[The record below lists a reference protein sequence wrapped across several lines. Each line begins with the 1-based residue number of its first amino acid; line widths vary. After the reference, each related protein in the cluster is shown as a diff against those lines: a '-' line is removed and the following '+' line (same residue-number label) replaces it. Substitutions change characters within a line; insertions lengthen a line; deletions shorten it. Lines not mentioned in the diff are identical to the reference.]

1 MIVALWII
9 AVCEVIRAVQNMMQL
24 AMVRK
29 DTGARDNA
37 YEEFVK
43 SLKQTDREFV
53 KQMLEEF
60 EREDGT
66 QGDLISRQDAIETVG
81 DWMIREFGYLD
92 PNRQE
97 RLIDALEARPSA
109 DWPRGEWLDTEFE
122 KIKRCSRCCTEW
134 GIYSIEEFDFCPSCG
149 ADMRSE

>member
-9 AVCEVIRAVQNMMQL
+9 AICEVIRSMQNMMQL

-53 KQMLEEF
+53 KRMLEEF
-60 EREDGT
+60 EREDG
-66 QGDLISRQDAIETVG
+66 
-81 DWMIREFGYLD
+81 
-92 PNRQE
+92 
-97 RLIDALEARPSA
+97 
-109 DWPRGEWLDTEFE
+109 
-122 KIKRCSRCCTEW
+122 
-134 GIYSIEEFDFCPSCG
+134 EE
-149 ADMRSE
+149 E